1 MQPLLCHDLIS
12 DWRAEILGGRAIPP
26 MIGADIL
33 RDDLIGYAS
42 IYAAMHQLK
51 TADIIELADQMR
63 EP

>member
-12 DWRAEILGGRAIPP
+12 DWRTEIQTGRSVPP

-33 RDDLIGYAS
+33 RDDLIRYAS
-42 IYAAMHQLK
+42 VYAAMHKLT
-51 TADIIELADQMR
+51 TAEILNLADQMR